1 MRSVL
6 SIHDHCHQCGQAIL
20 LVITGLVGLAGCNRG
35 PQGPETVP
43 ITGQLTFTRGG
54 PAKVLADRQGIIE
67 FESLS
72 QPGVFA
78 YGEIQEDGNFEL
90 ATVVNNMK
98 KPGAVTG
105 EHRVR
110 LRLDESARQF
120 VAPQFLDWQ
129 PTKVVVNGPHERVE
143 VKVWR

>member
-1 MRSVL
+1 MRTA
-6 SIHDHCHQCGQAIL
+6 CWC
-20 LVITGLVGLAGCNRG
+20 LVGLVSLLALTGCSRG
-35 PQGPETVP
+35 PAGPATVP
-43 ITGQLTFTRGG
+43 VTGQLTFTRGG
-54 PAKVLADRQGIIE
+54 PAKVLADRQAIIE
-67 FESLS
+67 FESIE

-78 YGEIQEDGNFEL
+78 YGDIQEDGRFEL
-90 ATVVNNMK
+90 ASVADGVK
-98 KPGAVTG
+98 KPGAVKG

-129 PTKVVVNGPHERVE
+129 PTKIVVTQPHEHVE